1 MLGAAGIVEQLADC
15 SRGHHRFGVVGCP
28 PRESFALRES
38 QLVAPLWGQDGSVG
52 PLGDAGLGGPAA
64 HAQRVVVGEC
74 GHSSWGGLRR
84 GQQLGGQLSAFWLR
98 HILCELHP
106 CGIDILHDLGVPGD
120 GSHGRRLWLPHRRHS
135 RSRRGEARLERAAG
149 HPPQDLGDHRA
160 MLRGALGCGHRHGAV
175 VACRL
180 HSVGF
185 ESLCDSAFSA
195 KILTVGISRML
206 FMAAAISDKCS
217 RVPSLVNTLSFGK
230 GTEGVQQHIVEHI
243 VHSGVGFYICDVRVT
258 TELVVKF
265 MFKWTVLAFGISTAL
280 FANT

>member
-160 MLRGALGCGHRHGAV
+160 MLRGALGRGDRHSAV

-180 HSVGF
+180 PLDGF
-185 ESLCDSAFSA
+185 ESPCDTSFSA
-195 KILTVGISRML
+195 KRDLDCWHLPDALHGRRDLGQVLACALAGEHTFFRQGHRAR
-206 FMAAAISDKCS
+206 AAAH
-217 RVPSLVNTLSFGK
+217 R
-230 GTEGVQQHIVEHI
+230 GTH
-243 VHSGVGFYICDVRVT
+243 R
-258 TELVVKF
+258 
-265 MFKWTVLAFGISTAL
+265 A
-280 FANT
+280 